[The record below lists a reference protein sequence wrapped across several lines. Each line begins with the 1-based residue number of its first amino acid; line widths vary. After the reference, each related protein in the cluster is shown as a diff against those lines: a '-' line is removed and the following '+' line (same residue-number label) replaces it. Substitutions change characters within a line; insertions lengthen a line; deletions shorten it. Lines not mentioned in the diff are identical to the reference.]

1 MKTFKTFF
9 QSFYFPI
16 SENKWKFLW
25 ILKIR
30 KFRSARD
37 NGSTATPHLM
47 RHCHNFFKALQLGAS
62 SSFFNSN
69 RMAETNFSLA
79 DWTHKNVYSEF
90 SSFFSLFCSE
100 KEKALMSSKN
110 KVVRA
115 KLIQLRVSSFSLRD
129 ISVKNRNG
137 VELKG
142 AARFKEIRG

>member
-9 QSFYFPI
+9 NPFIFL
-16 SENKWKFLW
+16 SENKGKFLW

-100 KEKALMSSKN
+100 KALMSSKN